1 MSAPRY
7 LEQVVLG
14 EERGF
19 LSWLIRA
26 LMLPF
31 SLIYRTGLAIFLGIY
46 SMGLRKRYRL
56 GVPVISVGNI
66 TFGGTG
72 KTPAVQTIC
81 RMLIDQGKKVVILS
95 RGHGGSLKGSMIVSD
110 GCNILTDS
118 SEAGDEPMLL
128 ASTLPGV
135 PVVVGKDRRDSGR
148 LACREFDPDVIL
160 LDDGLQY
167 WQLHRDLDIAVLD
180 ASKPFGSGF
189 VMPMGDLRES
199 VSGLRRAE
207 VVLLT
212 NTTGIDEARYA
223 KIVESVSKLTS
234 HSNIYRSAHKPLCF
248 KNADNGETIAL
259 DWIRGRKIVAFC
271 GIGKPS
277 AFIDMLESL
286 GASVARSIVFPDH
299 YRYTVEDITRIT
311 GEYKQCG
318 VEAIVTTE
326 KDIARLDKSNTIP
339 DLIALSIELE
349 IYERQKFTEH
359 VSSRINSENK

>member
-1 MSAPRY
+1 MSAPGY
-7 LEQVVLG
+7 LERVVLG
-14 EERGF
+14 EESGF
-19 LSWLIRA
+19 LLWLIRV
-26 LMLPF
+26 LLLPF
-31 SLIYRTGLAIFLGIY
+31 SLIYRIGLAIFLGIY
-46 SMGLRKRYRL
+46 SIGLRRRYRL
-56 GVPVISVGNI
+56 GVPVISVGNL

-81 RMLIDQGKKVVILS
+81 RMLVEQGKRVVILS
-95 RGHGGSLKGSMIVSD
+95 RGHGGSARGSIVVSD
-110 GCNILTDS
+110 GCNTLVDS
-118 SEAGDEPMLL
+118 TQAGDEPMLL
-128 ASTLPGV
+128 ASTLTGV
-135 PVVVGKDRRDSGR
+135 PVVVGKDRRESGR
-148 LACREFDPDVIL
+148 LACREFAPDVIV

-180 ASKPFGSGF
+180 ASKLFGSGF
-189 VMPMGDLRES
+189 VMPMGDLREP
-199 VSGLRRAE
+199 VNGLRRAE
-207 VVLLT
+207 CVLLT
-212 NTTGIDEARYA
+212 NTAGIDEVTYA
-223 KIVESVSKLTS
+223 KIIRKISKLTS

-248 KNADNGETIAL
+248 KKADNGETIDL

-277 AFIDMLESL
+277 AFIDMLEYL

-326 KDIARLDKSNTIP
+326 KDIARLDQSNTIP
-339 DLIALSIELE
+339 DLIALRIELE